1 MRTNLQVSKYKNDI
15 MLNLTANLGLTQ
27 YILEYSLQLEIKSSH
42 QRLEDCS
49 YINVLLIIDW
59 KMGIGCWGCQ
69 FPICNTK

>member
-49 YINVLLIIDW
+49 LYDIL
-59 KMGIGCWGCQ
+59 MY
-69 FPICNTK
+69 